1 MLEALINEGFLER
14 PAGVEPPTYWFE
26 GSKPG
31 SEPAWGVRLSTHCNP
46 NATQTTQSRRV
57 IETGG

>member
-1 MLEALINEGFLER
+1 
-14 PAGVEPPTYWFE
+14 
-26 GSKPG
+26 
-31 SEPAWGVRLSTHCNP
+31 VRLSTHCNP